1 MPEQGRKEG
10 LRVEQ
15 GYRLG
20 IDIGG
25 TFTDVMVA
33 DAQGRVMA
41 SLKTPSVP
49 DAPEQAI
56 FHALEQLQENQINI
70 ADISLF
76 VHGTTL
82 GVNTLIER
90 NGAVTGLLVTE
101 GFRDVLEIRRLRL
114 ENTTNLYGDK
124 VLPLVPRRRVKEIK
138 ERCLASGEVYRP
150 LDEEQ
155 LLEAVRE
162 LVQEGVKAVAI
173 SFLHAYIHPE
183 HEQRAERLIR
193 DHFPDLFVCTSSG
206 VWPQQ
211 REYERTLATVMN
223 AYVGAQMGSYFRRL
237 QAGVHK
243 YGLRAKV
250 LSTMSNGGIMTS
262 ARAVSEPV
270 KTLLSGPASGVIGAT
285 HVARMAGLSQVV
297 TFDMGG
303 TSVDVALID
312 GQPAYSVDNQVGDFP
327 VIIPA
332 IDVTAIGAGGGS
344 IAWVDSAGVL
354 KVGPRSAGSRPGP
367 ACYNRG
373 GTQPTTTDAYLH
385 LGILQADRFLGG
397 QMELRSD
404 LAQEAL
410 EHLGAQLGMS
420 SQAAAQAILDVAT
433 ANMYAQFTPLMARKG
448 VDPRDFTLL
457 AYGGAGPMH
466 AFLMAREVGIRKVL
480 IPPSPGTL
488 CAMGCVVADLRNDFV
503 HSLNKTSEA
512 LQQNELAEW
521 FEELGRQGERWI
533 AEETEQGIELDH
545 TCLLYSADMRYEGQA
560 FDIGVTLSSE
570 QYGSIADAKER
581 FHRQYE
587 AVFGISQPESPVAFV
602 NLRATI
608 IGVTPKAETI
618 TVPAPVKT
626 AFEADRRNIVFDG
639 REQSALITNREGLK
653 VGEVIPGPVVI
664 NEYDTTIFVPPGF
677 SLSKDIHGNII
688 GEAEQP

>member
-1 MPEQGRKEG
+1 M
-10 LRVEQ
+10 EQ

-25 TFTDVMVA
+25 TFTDAMVA
-33 DAQGRVMA
+33 DADGRVVA
-41 SLKTPSVP
+41 SLKTPSIP

-56 FHALEQLQENQINI
+56 FNALEQLQKASINI
-70 ADISLF
+70 ADIGLF

-124 VLPLVPRRRVKEIK
+124 ALPLVPRRLVKEID
-138 ERCLASGEVYRP
+138 ERCLASGEVFRS
-150 LDEEQ
+150 LNEQQ
-155 LLEAVRE
+155 LLQSVEE
-162 LVQEGVKAVAI
+162 LVQEGVTAIAI
-173 SFLHAYIHPE
+173 SFLHSYKNAG
-183 HEQRAERLIR
+183 HEQLAEQLIKQ
-193 DHFPDLFVCTSSG
+193 HYPELFVCTSSG

-223 AYVGAQMGSYFRRL
+223 AYVGSQMGGYFQRL
-237 QAGVHK
+237 EQGVQQ
-243 YGLRAKV
+243 YGLTAKV
-250 LSTMSNGGIMTS
+250 LSTMSNGGIMSST
-262 ARAVSEPV
+262 RASSEPV

-285 HVARMAGLSQVV
+285 HVARMAGLNQVV

-354 KVGPRSAGSRPGP
+354 KVGPRSVGARPGP

-373 GTQPTTTDAYLH
+373 GTLPTTTDAYLH

-397 QMELRSD
+397 QMELRPD
-404 LAQEAL
+404 LAQAVL
-410 EHLGAQLGMS
+410 ERLGEQLGMS
-420 SQAAAQAILDVAT
+420 SYEAAQAILDVAT

-503 HSLNKTSEA
+503 HSLNKVSDE
-512 LQQNELAEW
+512 LQPGELAQW
-521 FEELGRQGERWI
+521 FEHLGEQGRRWI
-533 AEETEQGIELDH
+533 TEETEQGIELDH
-545 TCLLYSADMRYEGQA
+545 MYLMYSADMRYEGQA
-560 FDIGVTLSSE
+560 FDLSVTLSSE
-570 QYGSIADAKER
+570 AYGSIADAEAR
-581 FHRQYE
+581 FHQQYE
-587 AVFGISQPESPVAFV
+587 AVFGTSQPESPVAFV

-608 IGVTPKAETI
+608 IGVTRKSETVV
-618 TVPAPVKT
+618 VPAPVKT
-626 AFEADRRNIVFDG
+626 NYEAERRTIVFDG
-639 REQSALITNREGLK
+639 QEYQAFITDREQLN
-653 VGEVIPGPVVI
+653 VGEMLSGPVII
-664 NEYDTTIFVPPGF
+664 NEYDTTVFVPPGY
-677 SLSKDIHGNII
+677 SLTKDRFGNII
-688 GEAEQP
+688 GEAEL

>member
-1 MPEQGRKEG
+1 
-10 LRVEQ
+10 VEQ

-25 TFTDVMVA
+25 TFTDAMVA
-33 DAQGRVMA
+33 DADGRVVA
-41 SLKTPSVP
+41 SLKTPSIP
-49 DAPEQAI
+49 NAPEQAI
-56 FHALEQLQENQINI
+56 FNALEQLQQASVNI
-70 ADISLF
+70 AEIGLF

-124 VLPLVPRRRVKEIK
+124 ALPLIPRRLVQEID

-150 LDEEQ
+150 LNEEQ
-155 LLEAVRE
+155 LLRAVRE
-162 LVQEGVKAVAI
+162 LVLEGVTAIAI
-173 SFLHAYIHPE
+173 SFLHSYKNAQ
-183 HEQRAERLIR
+183 HEQRAEQLIKQ
-193 DHFPDLFVCTSSG
+193 HFPELFICTSSG

-223 AYVGAQMGSYFRRL
+223 AYIGAQMGGYFHRL
-237 QAGVHK
+237 EQGVQN
-243 YGLRAKV
+243 YGLTAKV

-262 ARAVSEPV
+262 SRATTEPV

-285 HVARMAGLSQVV
+285 HVARMAGLNQVV

-344 IAWVDSAGVL
+344 IAWVDTAGVL
-354 KVGPRSAGSRPGP
+354 KVGPRSVGAQPGP

-373 GTQPTTTDAYLH
+373 GTLPTTTDAYLH

-397 QMELRSD
+397 QMELRPD
-404 LAQEAL
+404 LAQEVL
-410 EHLGAQLGMS
+410 ERLGEQIGMS
-420 SQAAAQAILDVAT
+420 SYEAAQAILDVAT

-466 AFLMAREVGIRKVL
+466 AFLMAREVGITKVL

-503 HSLNKTSEA
+503 HSLNKVSHE
-512 LQQNELAEW
+512 LQQEELERW
-521 FEELGRQGERWI
+521 FEKLGEQGRRWI
-533 AEETEQGIELDH
+533 AEETEQGIELD
-545 TCLLYSADMRYEGQA
+545 TTYLLYSADMRYEGQA
-560 FDIGVTLSSE
+560 FDLGVTLSSV
-570 QYGSIADAKER
+570 QYGSIADAETR
-581 FHRQYE
+581 FHQQYE

-608 IGVTPKAETI
+608 IGVTRKSETVI
-618 TVPAPVKT
+618 IPAPVKT
-626 AFEADRRNIVFDG
+626 SYEAERRTIVFDG
-639 REQSALITNREGLK
+639 REQLAFITDRAQLN
-653 VGEVIPGPVVI
+653 VGEVLSGPVII
-664 NEYDTTIFVPPGF
+664 NEYDTTVFVPPGY
-677 SLSKDIHGNII
+677 SLTKDRYGNII
-688 GEAEQP
+688 GEAE